1 MIFYGNR
8 KIIESS
14 QAICTSQV
22 KYLNTTSKMINL
34 YMSNINNIRN
44 GDKRL
49 MLTEYIN
56 SKLSINWREESIHK
70 VNKPPSYIKSNCYW
84 KQDDTANKPRV
95 RNCCIEQNKHVSTKT
110 AYSYKLQI
118 IWPHTQNSYKGTM
131 PVFQVELYA
140 FLYIIETISYGYS
153 IYVFCSHDSSLY
165 V

>member
-1 MIFYGNR
+1 M
-8 KIIESS
+8 
-14 QAICTSQV
+14 

-118 IWPHTQNSYKGTM
+118 QAHLATYLEQLQRNNASFPSRTLCILIYYWNNFLWIQYLCILLSWFFIICLNFFPNCS
-131 PVFQVELYA
+131 
-140 FLYIIETISYGYS
+140 LYIG
-153 IYVFCSHDSSLY
+153 F
-165 V
+165 